1 MPKRKDR
8 NSHAASAV
16 VSQRISCGY
25 TVTDSV
31 PIVKSTSSLAV
42 VVRLVSDRSFIMK
55 ALLTSV
61 FVMLAFQANADDSVI
76 VGSEREVKCSVVKES
91 MELHLYLSTLQ
102 LKMAQGYIAKKGNVD
117 FLSLANENRKVA
129 ADWATIYTA
138 KCK

>member
-1 MPKRKDR
+1 
-8 NSHAASAV
+8 
-16 VSQRISCGY
+16 
-25 TVTDSV
+25 
-31 PIVKSTSSLAV
+31 
-42 VVRLVSDRSFIMK
+42 MK